1 MVFIDDL
8 ALELFML
15 ALAGIVSLYTTAS
28 AYRYYKAN
36 GVKGIKESMRP
47 GAVPLGLLGIMM
59 LILGLFGE
67 MKWPLPGSYNILFYD
82 PFMLIGITITG
93 ISIALWFRQNMQYVG
108 IFALFS
114 GLLAI
119 YYGFSAYFIK
129 MTASP
134 IAMLGLYIGF
144 GLAGV
149 FTYPAT
155 LIYDRLPAKSKA
167 SNTYTTLLMLF
178 WIFLLLASLLA
189 IVVGVAAVPQH
200 LLSPP

>member
-1 MVFIDDL
+1 M
-8 ALELFML
+8 
-15 ALAGIVSLYTTAS
+15 
-28 AYRYYKAN
+28 K
-36 GVKGIKESMRP
+36 
-47 GAVPLGLLGIMM
+47 
-59 LILGLFGE
+59 LICC
-67 MKWPLPGSYNILFYD
+67 
-82 PFMLIGITITG
+82 IGIAITG

-129 MTASP
+129 MTSSP

-167 SNTYTTLLMLF
+167 SNTYTTLLVLF

>member
-28 AYRYYKAN
+28 AYRYYRAN

-47 GAVPLGLLGIMM
+47 GAVPLGLLGIIM

-67 MKWPLPGSYNILFYD
+67 MTWPLPGSYNTLFYD
-82 PFMLIGITITG
+82 PFVLISITITG

-119 YYGFSAYFIK
+119 YYGFS
-129 MTASP
+129 
-134 IAMLGLYIGF
+134 
-144 GLAGV
+144 
-149 FTYPAT
+149 
-155 LIYDRLPAKSKA
+155 
-167 SNTYTTLLMLF
+167 
-178 WIFLLLASLLA
+178 
-189 IVVGVAAVPQH
+189 
-200 LLSPP
+200 